1 MCNRKNTMVLA
12 AVLDKLGIDIKTEF
26 DVAEHQAPTVADH
39 YAVLSA
45 ARTLALHGIPVH
57 GVDISGENLIVI
69 DFLQLKDTVSRQF
82 GVIMTFDKDLKLI
95 TTTVDLDVGTTP
107 SADLLALANQPNN
120 QSNILMFTDVDIR
133 TMVPVTALLGS
144 LTNRI
149 YEMVFSSDYDPD
161 MVRMLMLSIDD
172 MLINRAICI
181 NGQAYTVIYQGKPD
195 IVDQETGIADLL
207 LVLAYTL
214 ANKHPEVGTLDVV
227 TDGESGL
234 LCFDTE

>member
-39 YAVLSA
+39 YAVLAA
-45 ARTLALHGIPVH
+45 ARTLAQHGIPVH
-57 GVDISGENLIVI
+57 GVDISGDNLIVI
-69 DFLQLKDTVSRQF
+69 DYLQLKDSVSRQF

-95 TTTVDLDVGTTP
+95 TTTVDLDIGTLP
-107 SADLLALANQPNN
+107 APELLALANQPNN

-133 TMVPVTALLGS
+133 TMVTITALLGS

-149 YEMVFSSDYDPD
+149 YEMIFSSDYDPD
-161 MVRMLMLSIDD
+161 LVRMMMLSLDD
-172 MLINRAICI
+172 MAINRAMCI
-181 NGQAYTVIYQGKPD
+181 NGQAYTVIPQGKPD
-195 IVDQETGIADLL
+195 ITDQETGIADLL

-214 ANKHPEVGTLDVV
+214 ANKHPEVGTLDIV